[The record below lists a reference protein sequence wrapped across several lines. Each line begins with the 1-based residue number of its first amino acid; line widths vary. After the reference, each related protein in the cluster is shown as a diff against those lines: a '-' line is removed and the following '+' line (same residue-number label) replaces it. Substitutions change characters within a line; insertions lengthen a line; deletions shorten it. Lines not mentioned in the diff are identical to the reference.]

1 MVLMMS
7 TDYSTKQPRAD
18 SINVN
23 IKVFHGDRVDE
34 VVQAHPTVL
43 LAVPRTNRVGF
54 NDAPFQ
60 SRSDIFI
67 TVEKATNTASL
78 LKSNALGFV
87 MVSAEVRLNDR
98 LDTIIENC
106 VFRGTGTEDGRSTYE
121 SYTVGNHHDVLS
133 WDEKFKI
140 CISEDIAP
148 RALLVFKF
156 NMVRS
161 STHHPEN
168 NVADPD
174 PPTAVAALNLSND
187 GFFARD
193 GQHRLKIRRL
203 EGVSTFEQ
211 QLATYLLDETAAP
224 VISDPSLLV
233 DTFLCSTR
241 ITEDNTLHS
250 LLHWKQDIGTLASDE
265 SRFKMKEILRK
276 FTFVSEIEI
285 LKVPWS
291 STF

>member
-1 MVLMMS
+1 
-7 TDYSTKQPRAD
+7 
-18 SINVN
+18 
-23 IKVFHGDRVDE
+23 VDE

-60 SRSDIFI
+60 ARSDIFI
-67 TVEKATNTASL
+67 TLERASNTSHL
-78 LKSNALGFV
+78 LKSSTSAGYIT
-87 MVSAEVRLNDR
+87 VSAEVRLSDR
-98 LDTIIENC
+98 PDTVIESSI
-106 VFRGTGTEDGRSTYE
+106 FRGTGSEDGCSSYE
-121 SYTVGNHHDVLS
+121 SYTVGNQIDSLN

-148 RALLVFKF
+148 RAMLVFKF
-156 NMVRS
+156 NTVRS
-161 STHHPEN
+161 SHVDGNTAE
-168 NVADPD
+168 PD
-174 PPTAVAALNLSND
+174 PPAAVAALNLSND

-203 EGVSTFEQ
+203 DGSFTFEQ
-211 QLATYLLDETAAP
+211 QLATYLLEDIAAP
-224 VISDPSLLV
+224 VVSDPTLFV
-233 DTFLCSTR
+233 ETFLCSTR
-241 ITEDNTLHS
+241 FTEDDTLHS

-285 LKVPWS
+285 LKVHKQQ
-291 STF
+291 